1 MKKKFTKLSII
12 IPAYNEA
19 KTIHFILDKVK
30 AVVLPNDIQKELI
43 IVNDFS
49 SDGTDK
55 AIEKYMNENPEL
67 KIQLFNQDKNY
78 GKGAIIKSGGIDV
91 LDLMKEGL
99 IAPDRIINIRNIIQ
113 ISKIK

>member
-1 MKKKFTKLSII
+1 MKKNFTKLSII

-55 AIEKYMNENPEL
+55 AIESYMNEMICLVFWGEW
-67 KIQLFNQDKNY
+67 
-78 GKGAIIKSGGIDV
+78 DV
-91 LDLMKEGL
+91 KDS
-99 IAPDRIINIRNIIQ
+99 
-113 ISKIK
+113 ISNRLYFWGDILSASNHKDF